1 MSAAAA
7 AAAVM
12 CYIIIDM
19 NSVQLLFK
27 NYCFMDVFE
36 LGQAAVACPLLSMLI

>member
-1 MSAAAA
+1 MSAAA

-27 NYCFMDVFE
+27 NYCFLDVF
-36 LGQAAVACPLLSMLI
+36 VACPLSMLF